1 MWGKNDISKLILKYL
16 FLNNPHENELVTEF
30 MPKNELKLCNSSVR
44 NLSEG
49 FLFF

>member
-30 MPKNELKLCNSSVR
+30 MPKNELKLCNSSVKK
-44 NLSEG
+44 
-49 FLFF
+49 FV

>member
-16 FLNNPHENELVTEF
+16 FLNKAHENELVTEF
-30 MPKNELKLCNSSVR
+30 MPKTSLNSATVRYR
-44 NLSEG
+44 NLPVG